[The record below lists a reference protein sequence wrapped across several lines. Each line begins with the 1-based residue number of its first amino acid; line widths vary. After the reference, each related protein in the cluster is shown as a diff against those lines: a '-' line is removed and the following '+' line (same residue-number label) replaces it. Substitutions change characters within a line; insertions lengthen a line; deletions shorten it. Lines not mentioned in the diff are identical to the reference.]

1 MLGGQPTSKAKA
13 HAAELLAEA
22 ARTDVRRDV
31 KKPRARAWGFRYDR
45 GVRHVALLFALG
57 ACGFEHGSLTIDAPS
72 SDGIADADPDGA
84 PDIGAAFCN
93 PADLDLRACFTFD
106 GNTQDGSSYG
116 NHATASTPVFVTGN
130 SGQALLTTSGTI
142 TVPATTSFDV
152 GALTIR
158 MWIKPNMI
166 PTGGARMGLID
177 SASRWRLFLQ
187 SDGALRCAL
196 SNGVDFT
203 TAVGK
208 VVANQWQR
216 VACAYDG
223 SVMRVYV
230 DGNVVGTSNIAST
243 FQMPGTGMVIGHDNP
258 SGSNFIGAIDE
269 LQIWGSIVAP

>member
-1 MLGGQPTSKAKA
+1 MR
-13 HAAELLAEA
+13 HA
-22 ARTDVRRDV
+22 
-31 KKPRARAWGFRYDR
+31 
-45 GVRHVALLFALG
+45 ALLFALG
-57 ACGFEHGSLTIDAPS
+57 ACGFEHGSLTIDAS
-72 SDGIADADPDGA
+72 GGDVLAVSDSDSA
-84 PDIGAAFCN
+84 PDMGPAFCN
-93 PADLDLRACFTFD
+93 PADLDLRACYTFD
-106 GNTQDGSSYG
+106 GNTLDGSSYG
-116 NHATASTPVFVTGN
+116 NHATASIPVFVAGH
-130 SGQALLTTSGTI
+130 SGGQALLTTSGTI
-142 TVPATTSFDV
+142 TVPATTSLDV
-152 GALTIR
+152 SVLTIK

-196 SNGVDFT
+196 TNGVDFT
-203 TAVGK
+203 TGLGK

-223 SVMRVYV
+223 TVMHVYV

-269 LQIWGSIVAP
+269 LQIWGSIVGP